1 MKKLLPFAFIFLIAC
16 KKESVKSLPNG
27 IVKYNIEGSSTQI
40 VDSTSNSV
48 ARWIFLTTPSK
59 GYALQAYLSDPGG
72 EVSTMISLFIE
83 TDKLQP
89 NQNYS
94 QEVTGDILRNNT
106 DYASTKDLD
115 STSIKINISKLEN
128 QTISGTFLANLK
140 NLNTNE
146 LVEFTGSFDNVKL
159 MQ

>member
-1 MKKLLPFAFIFLIAC
+1 MKKLLPLAFLYTIAC
-16 KKESVKSLPNG
+16 KKESVKSIPNG

-40 VDSTSNSV
+40 VDSTSNSI
-48 ARWIFLTTPSK
+48 ARWIFQTTPSK

-72 EVSTMISLFIE
+72 EVSTMISLFIG
-83 TDKLQP
+83 TDNLQP

-106 DYASTKDLD
+106 DYASTNDLD
-115 STSIKINISKLEN
+115 STSIKIDISKLEN
-128 QTISGTFLANLK
+128 QTISGTFSANLK

-146 LVEFTGSFDNVKL
+146 LVEVTGSFDNVKL